1 MEQVLEWLIEQAVG
15 EFLINYQVKTE
26 HHPDLLIPLLTL
38 IKFDLDECLQLPLV
52 QLPCND

>member
-26 HHPDLLIPLLTL
+26 HHPDLLIPLHTL
-38 IKFDLDECLQLPLV
+38 IKFDLDECRLLPLV
-52 QLPCND
+52 Q